1 MVSTAPRTQEDIGI
15 AEVAPQR
22 GDEVFGASQ
31 VGPFDYVPRVGFRE
45 YWYPGVWS
53 KKVGRKPVN
62 LKMLG
67 DELVLFRGKDGNV
80 VALNEWCPHRG
91 ARLSRGFCEFKGTVT
106 CPYHGYTFDETGKC
120 VAGLIET
127 EDSPMVGKMRSRKYP
142 TAEWRGIVFIWMGQT
157 EPVPL
162 EEDLPWEFKD
172 STLNDRRYTRVKD
185 WEVNWTEPVNQG
197 VDYHEFYLHRNVNF
211 WRFMDWRLPFWRPK
225 PVYTGGVKI
234 VEEGDDFVTL
244 HQKNVIFGE
253 AEYPGLGKW
262 PRKTWWRKLKS
273 PDTPVSGSIPTAT
286 GEAAWATYN
295 HNAELPSKVRV
306 CVGTFVHMR
315 WGVPLDEHNT
325 RMWTFTLCKTPK
337 TFLGQFWQDVW
348 YYFWRKPAAVVAIN
362 EKEDLVVFKKE
373 RLNLEGPQKLSG
385 LDIGV
390 IRFRNHLARR
400 SRDFRRLGGAHG
412 CIKQPPDP
420 QLASRHNGSSG

>member
-15 AEVAPQR
+15 AEVTPQR

-162 EEDLPWEFKD
+162 DEDLPWEFKD

-211 WRFMDWRLPFWRPK
+211 WRFVDWRLPFWRPK

-262 PRKTWWRKLKS
+262 PRKTWWRKLEVPRCPCLGLNS
-273 PDTPVSGSIPTAT
+273 HCYGRGGLGHLQPQRRASQQGAGLRRHLCSHAMGRPFRRAQHPDVDI
-286 GEAAWATYN
+286 
-295 HNAELPSKVRV
+295 H
-306 CVGTFVHMR
+306 
-315 WGVPLDEHNT
+315 PL
-325 RMWTFTLCKTPK
+325 
-337 TFLGQFWQDVW
+337 QD
-348 YYFWRKPAAVVAIN
+348 P
-362 EKEDLVVFKKE
+362 EDLPGPVLAG
-373 RLNLEGPQKLSG
+373 RLVLLLAQARGSSRHQRKRGPGGLQEGTPQPRRPSEA
-385 LDIGV
+385 IG
-390 IRFRNHLARR
+390 ARHR
-400 SRDFRRLGGAHG
+400 RDTVP
-412 CIKQPPDP
+412 QPPGP
-420 QLASRHNGSSG
+420 ALP

>member
-1 MVSTAPRTQEDIGI
+1 M
-15 AEVAPQR
+15 
-22 GDEVFGASQ
+22 
-31 VGPFDYVPRVGFRE
+31 
-45 YWYPGVWS
+45 
-53 KKVGRKPVN
+53 
-62 LKMLG
+62 
-67 DELVLFRGKDGNV
+67 
-80 VALNEWCPHRG
+80 
-91 ARLSRGFCEFKGTVT
+91 
-106 CPYHGYTFDETGKC
+106 
-120 VAGLIET
+120 
-127 EDSPMVGKMRSRKYP
+127 
-142 TAEWRGIVFIWMGQT
+142 
-157 EPVPL
+157 
-162 EEDLPWEFKD
+162 
-172 STLNDRRYTRVKD
+172 
-185 WEVNWTEPVNQG
+185 
-197 VDYHEFYLHRNVNF
+197 
-211 WRFMDWRLPFWRPK
+211 
-225 PVYTGGVKI
+225 
-234 VEEGDDFVTL
+234 
-244 HQKNVIFGE
+244 
-253 AEYPGLGKW
+253 GKW

-273 PDTPVSGSIPTAT
+273 PDAPVSGSIPTAT

-412 CIKQPPDP
+412 CLKQPPDP
-420 QLASRHNGSSG
+420 QLAARHNGSSR